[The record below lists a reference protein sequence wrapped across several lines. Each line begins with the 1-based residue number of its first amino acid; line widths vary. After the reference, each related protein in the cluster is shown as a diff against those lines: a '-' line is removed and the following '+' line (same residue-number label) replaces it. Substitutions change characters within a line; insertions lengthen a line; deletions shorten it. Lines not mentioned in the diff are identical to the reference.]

1 MLRSMICLGERIAC
15 PEKPT
20 ALVLV
25 VVMTFLLAGCPARQ
39 KNPYP
44 GPPEVFNPSLLDR
57 G

>member
-1 MLRSMICLGERIAC
+1 MLRSMICLGEGIAC
-15 PEKPT
+15 SEKPT